1 MGEASSDFKAQL
13 FPRRSHRRHTSS
25 GSGRKAAKGLLR
37 DPGWNRATEIRCL
50 LIWLDRA
57 FLPSLY
63 RETFTRRV
71 RFSWNPRPGG
81 DSGEGAR
88 ERVRQYLTI
97 PNALTALRGLGV
109 PLFIW
114 LALVKEADGWAILVL
129 AIGGITDY
137 LDGKLARAWN
147 QTSRFGELADPA
159 IDRLYIVA
167 TLIVLY
173 LREALPLWVIL
184 LLIGRDIALGLATLA
199 LTRKGQPPLQVTY
212 LGKAATFN
220 LLYAFPFL
228 LLALSESWAGTAAF
242 VFGWAF
248 TIWGIF
254 LYLTTG
260 LSYLRTAMCAIGKNA
275 Y

>member
-1 MGEASSDFKAQL
+1 
-13 FPRRSHRRHTSS
+13 
-25 GSGRKAAKGLLR
+25 
-37 DPGWNRATEIRCL
+37 
-50 LIWLDRA
+50 
-57 FLPSLY
+57 
-63 RETFTRRV
+63 
-71 RFSWNPRPGG
+71 
-81 DSGEGAR
+81 
-88 ERVRQYLTI
+88 VRQYLTI

-260 LSYLRTAMCAIGKNA
+260 LSYLRTALRAIGKNA